1 MTAFLSSLGI
11 GWVDAL
17 VILSLV
23 LGIVFGW
30 LRGLSHE
37 LAVLLSFV
45 AAIVATCAGYAPLAD
60 FLQARLG
67 WNLELLRLVSVV
79 LLLLGAL
86 ACMWLLRAALG
97 LLMSFAFK
105 GWVERVGGAL
115 AGGIRWTLTSLVL
128 LLALSF
134 VPYSPLQRAILY
146 DSFTGRSVLPLV
158 ADSYNDLAAAGD
170 LLPADRPA
178 GVAPPQLVMPPVDS
192 DW

>member
-1 MTAFLSSLGI
+1 MTEFLSSLGI

-17 VILSLV
+17 VILSLL

-60 FLQARLG
+60 FLHDRLG

-79 LLLLGAL
+79 LLLLAAL

-115 AGGIRWTLTSLVL
+115 AGGIRWLLTSLVL

-134 VPYSPLQRAILY
+134 VPWSPLQRAILY
-146 DSFTGRSVLPLV
+146 DSFTGRNVLPLV
-158 ADSYNDLAAAGD
+158 ADSYNDLAAAGE

-178 GVAPPQLVMPPVDS
+178 GVAPPQLVMPPVDEE
-192 DW
+192 W